1 MKTPIDKTK
10 QVPSAEAMRQ
20 AGLCSKDLLAAEDTL
35 AKVSILMN
43 DHYRAVGGHDWPRE
57 WMQEHVNRRGAIIKA
72 RDHLIDMAEAA
83 NDQDQVPQ
91 VPEIPEGSLGEH

>member
-10 QVPSAEAMRQ
+10 QVPSVEAMRQ

-43 DHYRAVGGHDWPRE
+43 DYYRAVGGHDWPRE

-83 NDQDQVPQ
+83 N
-91 VPEIPEGSLGEH
+91 EKLTA